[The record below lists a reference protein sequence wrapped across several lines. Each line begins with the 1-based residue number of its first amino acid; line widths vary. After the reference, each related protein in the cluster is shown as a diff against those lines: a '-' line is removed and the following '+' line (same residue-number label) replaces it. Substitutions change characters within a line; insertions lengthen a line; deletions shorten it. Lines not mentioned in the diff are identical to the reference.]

1 MSSAALMT
9 QPARLPEHY
18 LVLFQLL
25 TSELQKTEGFW
36 AGWQAPCNLGKWMF
50 MLKEAN
56 VSGVIRRICAF
67 GLMLLSLGW
76 AGVRCA
82 QADSA
87 ERQPRIKSEPVYPD
101 LARKMHIV
109 GTVKISVTIA
119 PTGIVKSTKV
129 IGGNPV
135 LVEAAL
141 AAVKKWR
148 FESAPEETT
157 QVVEFRFNAQ

>member
-1 MSSAALMT
+1 
-9 QPARLPEHY
+9 
-18 LVLFQLL
+18 
-25 TSELQKTEGFW
+25 
-36 AGWQAPCNLGKWMF
+36 

-56 VSGVIRRICAF
+56 VSGVIRRICAY

-87 ERQPRIKSEPVYPD
+87 ERQPRIKSEPVYPE

-109 GTVKISVTIA
+109 GTVKIAVTIA

-148 FESAPEETT
+148 FETAPEETT